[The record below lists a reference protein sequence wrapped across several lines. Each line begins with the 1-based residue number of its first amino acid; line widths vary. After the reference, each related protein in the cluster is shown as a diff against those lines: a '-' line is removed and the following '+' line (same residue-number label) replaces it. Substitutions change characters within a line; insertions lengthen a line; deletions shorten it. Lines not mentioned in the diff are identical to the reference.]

1 MGRPR
6 PRREDALGK
15 ERASRTKRA
24 GRWIGLGVA
33 LAVAVVVLV
42 GVAIRLLP
50 GGEVIAPSG
59 HVLGRL
65 PSGVGPNDLSVLL
78 ITLDTTRA
86 DRIGAY
92 GFADIETPHLDRLA
106 AEGVLFEQAQA
117 VAPLTL
123 PAHSS
128 IFTGEYPPAHG
139 VRDNGGFYLDDEH
152 VVLAEILRDE
162 GLRTGGFVGAFV
174 LDAKWGIAQGFDH
187 YFDDFELGDTVRMAL
202 NEIERPAG
210 EVTDAALAWLDEAPE
225 ARFFSWVHY
234 YDPHSPYE
242 PPEPFAERYRN
253 RPYVGE
259 IAYVDSQVGRLL
271 GWLDENG
278 RARDTVVIVI
288 GDHGESLGEHGESGH
303 GFFIYEGAT
312 RVPFIVRA
320 PYDTMQGHRVAEV
333 VRAVDVSPTVFDLLA
348 VEAGQ
353 EDRDASFQ
361 GASIVRLLTGSTG
374 PRLPAYAEAVY
385 PRYHYGWSDLASLR
399 VENMKFVAAPR
410 PELYDLAADP
420 GEVNNLYSA
429 RPDEADRLASMLQ
442 ALESRWTDRALP
454 PQIDEIDPDTRAR
467 LAALGYLASFAG
479 GSSAEPV
486 DRASLA
492 DPKDRIHLFNLMQAA
507 HEASLKRNRPAAVE
521 ALERVL
527 IEDPS
532 VIDAWV
538 RLGDEQLRDNDT
550 AAAIES
556 YRRAIELKPDYAHAV
571 INLANAYRRA
581 GAEEEA
587 VLGYQEFLRL
597 DPRNAM
603 IHYELAR
610 MLVDRGD
617 LDGGERHLK
626 EAAALSPEMGAAVV
640 SQGAVALLRADP
652 VNAQRLFEE
661 ALTIQPDVRLAH
673 FNLALLAEERGD
685 PRAAVDFYRRELDY
699 HPQSYRVQFNLGRLL
714 DGLGDRHGAAEA
726 LEQSI
731 EINPEFA
738 IGHFFLAKSLVDRN
752 EQLDRAME
760 LARTGLKLD
769 PGSDMAPMGHYLLAD
784 IYTRLGQPAEA
795 QRELAAARALERSG

>member
-1 MGRPR
+1 M
-6 PRREDALGK
+6 
-15 ERASRTKRA
+15 KRA

-50 GGEVIAPSG
+50 GGEVMAPSG

-65 PSGVGPNDLSVLL
+65 PDGVEPGDLSVLL

-106 AEGVLFEQAQA
+106 TEGVLFEQAQA

-128 IFTGEYPPAHG
+128 IFTGEFPPAHG

-210 EVTDAALAWLDEAPE
+210 EVTDAALAWLSEAPE

-271 GWLDENG
+271 AWLDENG
-278 RARDTVVIVI
+278 RARDTVVIVM

-320 PYDTMQGHRVAEV
+320 PYDTMRGHRVAEV

-399 VENMKFVAAPR
+399 VENMKYVAAPR

-442 ALESRWTDRALP
+442 ALESRWTDGALP
-454 PQIDEIDPDTRAR
+454 AQIEEIDPDTRAR

-479 GSSAEPV
+479 GGSAEPV
-486 DRASLA
+486 DRSTLA
-492 DPKDRIHLFNLMQAA
+492 DPKDRIHLFNLMRAA
-507 HEASLKRNRPAAVE
+507 REASLKGNQPAALE

-538 RLGDEQLRDNDT
+538 RLGDEQMRGDDT

-571 INLANAYRRA
+571 INLATAYRRA

-587 VLGYQEFLRL
+587 ILGYQEFLRL

-685 PRAAVDFYRRELDY
+685 PRAAVDFYRHELDY

-714 DGLGDRHGAAEA
+714 DSLGDRYGAAEA

-784 IYTRLGQPAEA
+784 IYTRLGQPQDA
-795 QRELAAARALERSG
+795 QRELASARALERSG

>member
-1 MGRPR
+1 MGCGLT
-6 PRREDALGK
+6 RRDDV
-15 ERASRTKRA
+15 KRA
-24 GRWIGLGVA
+24 GRWIGLAVA
-33 LAVAVVVLV
+33 LAVAGVVVV
-42 GVAIRLLP
+42 GVAVRFQS
-50 GGEVIAPSG
+50 GGEVTARSG
-59 HVLGRL
+59 HLLGRL
-65 PSGVGPNDLSVLL
+65 PDGVAPDDLSVLL

-92 GFADIETPHLDRLA
+92 GFADIETPHMDRLA
-106 AEGVLFEQAQA
+106 AEGVLFEQAEA

-128 IFTGEYPPAHG
+128 IFTGEFPPAHG
-139 VRDNGGFYLDDEH
+139 VRDNGGFYLGDEH

-187 YFDDFELGDTVRMAL
+187 YFDDFDLGDTVRMAL

-253 RPYVGE
+253 RPYIGE

-271 GWLDENG
+271 AWLDDND
-278 RARDTVVIVI
+278 RARDTVVMVM

-399 VENMKFVAAPR
+399 VENMKYVAAPR
-410 PELYDLAADP
+410 PELYDLATDP
-420 GEVNNLYSA
+420 GEVNNLYAA
-429 RPDEADRLASMLQ
+429 RPDEADRMASMLL

-454 PQIDEIDPDTRAR
+454 AQVDEIDPETRAR
-467 LAALGYLASFAG
+467 LAALGYLSTFAG
-479 GSSAEPV
+479 GSDEAV
-486 DRASLA
+486 DRSSLA
-492 DPKDRIHLFNLMQAA
+492 DPKDRIHLFNLMRSAR
-507 HEASLKRNRPAAVE
+507 EASLKGNQPAAVE

-532 VIDAWV
+532 VIDAWI
-538 RLGDEQLRDNDT
+538 RLGDEQIRGDDT
-550 AAAIES
+550 GAAIES
-556 YRRAIELKPDYAHAV
+556 YRRAIELKPDYSHAV

-587 VLGYQEFLRL
+587 ILGYQEFLRL
-597 DPRNAM
+597 DPRNAI

-617 LDGGERHLK
+617 LDGGDRHLK

-640 SQGAVALLRADP
+640 SQGAVALLRADLQT
-652 VNAQRLFEE
+652 AERLFEE

-673 FNLALLAEERGD
+673 FNLALLAEQRGD
-685 PRAAVDFYRRELDY
+685 PRAAADFYRRELDV

-714 DGLGDRHGAAEA
+714 DSLGDRYGAAAA
-726 LEQSI
+726 LEHSI

-760 LARTGLKLD
+760 LARTGLELD
-769 PGSDMAPMGHYLLAD
+769 PGSEMAPMGHYLLAD
-784 IYTRLGQPAEA
+784 IFTRLGQPAEA
-795 QRELAAARALERSG
+795 RRELASARALERKG

>member
-1 MGRPR
+1 M
-6 PRREDALGK
+6 
-15 ERASRTKRA
+15 S
-24 GRWIGLGVA
+24 RWIGFGVA
-33 LAVAVVVLV
+33 LAVAAVVLV

-50 GGEVIAPSG
+50 GGEIAAPSG

-65 PSGVGPNDLSVLL
+65 PDGVDPADLSVLL

-128 IFTGEYPPAHG
+128 IFTGEFPPAHG

-210 EVTDAALAWLDEAPE
+210 EVTDAALAWLGEAPE

-271 GWLDENG
+271 AWLDENG
-278 RARDTVVIVI
+278 RARDTVVIVM

-361 GASIVRLLTGSTG
+361 GTSIVRLLTGSAG

-399 VENMKFVAAPR
+399 VENMKYVAAPR

-420 GEVNNLYSA
+420 GEVNNLFAA

-454 PQIDEIDPDTRAR
+454 AQVDEIDPDTRAR

-479 GSSAEPV
+479 GGSAEPV
-486 DRASLA
+486 DRSTLA
-492 DPKDRIHLFNLMQAA
+492 DPKDRIHLFNLMRAA
-507 HEASLKRNRPAAVE
+507 REASLKGNQPAALE

-532 VIDAWV
+532 VTSAWV
-538 RLGDEQLRDNDT
+538 RLGDEQMRGDDT

-571 INLANAYRRA
+571 INLATAYRRA

-587 VLGYQEFLRL
+587 ILGYQEFLRL

-685 PRAAVDFYRRELDY
+685 PRAAADFYRRELDY

-714 DGLGDRHGAAEA
+714 DGLGDRYGAAEA

-760 LARTGLKLD
+760 LARTGLELD

-795 QRELAAARALERSG
+795 QRELASARALERSG

>member
-1 MGRPR
+1 MGRGPT
-6 PRREDALGK
+6 RRDDV
-15 ERASRTKRA
+15 KRA

-42 GVAIRLLP
+42 GLAIRLLP
-50 GGEVIAPSG
+50 GREVTAPSG

-65 PSGVGPNDLSVLL
+65 PDGVGPEDLSVLL

-128 IFTGEYPPAHG
+128 IFTGEFPPAHG

-271 GWLDENG
+271 AWLDENG
-278 RARDTVVIVI
+278 RARDTVVIVM

-361 GASIVRLLTGSTG
+361 GASIARLLTGSTG

-399 VENMKFVAAPR
+399 VENMKYVAAPR

-454 PQIDEIDPDTRAR
+454 AQVDEIDPETRAR

-479 GSSAEPV
+479 GGSAEPV
-486 DRASLA
+486 DRSTLA
-492 DPKDRIHLFNLMQAA
+492 DPKDRIHLFNLMRAA
-507 HEASLKRNRPAAVE
+507 REASLKGNQPAALE

-538 RLGDEQLRDNDT
+538 RLGDEQMRGDDT

-571 INLANAYRRA
+571 INLATAYRRA

-587 VLGYQEFLRL
+587 ILGYQEFLRL

-640 SQGAVALLRADP
+640 SQGAVALLRSDP
-652 VNAQRLFEE
+652 VSAQRLFEQ

-685 PRAAVDFYRRELDY
+685 PRAAADFYRRELDY

-714 DGLGDRHGAAEA
+714 DGLGDRYGAAEA

-795 QRELAAARALERSG
+795 QRELASARALERSG